1 MKPGIYHNLP
11 FSGYLAAKQI
21 NASALKLIASRTPAH
36 YLASLSKPKE
46 ESQAMKIGSA
56 IHCAVLEPDF
66 FEEKHVILPD
76 GVDGR
81 TKEGK
86 SIIYEAKQSGKVI
99 LSKSEADLCNQV
111 ATAVSSNKGIGNA
124 LKIGDSELSVFTND
138 RKCRL
143 DHYNSGNIF
152 DLKTCND
159 ASPNG
164 FARQIYNFGY
174 HIQAAWYLDTCK
186 MAGLEADGFIF
197 IAVEKEPPYAIGLYE
212 LGADSMEVGRSAY
225 QSALDKLER
234 AKSTGDWP
242 GYSEY
247 LETIELPYWA
257 LNQDY

>member
-1 MKPGIYHNLP
+1 MKPGIYDNLP
-11 FSGYLAAKQI
+11 FAEYLAAKQI
-21 NASALKLIASRTPAH
+21 NASALKLIASRAPAH

-46 ESQAMKIGSA
+46 ETQAMKIGSA
-56 IHCAVLEPDF
+56 IHCAVLEPNF
-66 FEEKHVILPD
+66 FDERHIIIPD

-86 SIIYEAKQSGKVI
+86 SIISEAKQSGKVI
-99 LSKSEADLCNQV
+99 LTKSEFDSCNEV
-111 ATAVSSNKGIGNA
+111 AAAVSSNKGIGNA
-124 LKIGDSELSVFTND
+124 LKKGDSELSIFTDD

-159 ASPNG
+159 ASPKG
-164 FARQIYNFGY
+164 FSRQIHNFGY
-174 HIQAAWYLDTCK
+174 HIQAAWYMDTCK

-197 IAVEKEPPYAIGLYE
+197 IAVEKELPYAIGLYE
-212 LGADSMEVGRSAY
+212 LGADSLQAGRSAY
-225 QSALDKLER
+225 KLALEKLER

-257 LNQDY
+257 LNMEF

>member
-1 MKPGIYHNLP
+1 MKSGIYHNLP
-11 FSGYLAAKQI
+11 FAEYLDSEQI
-21 NASALKLIASRTPAH
+21 NASDLKLINSRTPAH

-46 ESQAMKIGSA
+46 ENQAMKIGSA

-66 FEEKHVILPD
+66 FDERHIILPD

-86 SIIYEAKQSGKVI
+86 TIISEAKQSGKVI
-99 LSKSEADLCNQV
+99 LSKSDYDLCH
-111 ATAVSSNKGIGNA
+111 AVSASVMSHKDLNHS
-124 LKIGDSELSVFTND
+124 LKSGDSELSVFTND

-143 DHYNSGNIF
+143 DNYNFGYIF

-164 FARQIYNFGY
+164 FSRQIYNFGY

-186 MAGLEADGFIF
+186 MAGLATDGFIF

-212 LGADSMEVGRSAY
+212 LGTDSLEAGRSAY

-234 AKSTGDWP
+234 AKSTGEWP

-247 LETIELPYWA
+247 LQTIELPYWA
-257 LNQDY
+257 LKQEF

>member
-1 MKPGIYHNLP
+1 MKPGIYQNLP
-11 FSGYLAAKQI
+11 FAEYLAAEQI
-21 NASALKLIASRTPAH
+21 NASALKLIGSRTPAH
-36 YLASLSKPKE
+36 YFASLSKPKE

-56 IHCAVLEPDF
+56 IHCAVLEPGF
-66 FEEKHVILPD
+66 FEERYIILPD

-86 SIIYEAKQSGKVI
+86 SIISKAKQSGKVI
-99 LSKSEADLCNQV
+99 LSKSDAELCSYV
-111 ATAVSSNKGIGNA
+111 ALSVSSNAGIKKA
-124 LKIGDSELSVFTND
+124 LKSGDSELSVFTND

-143 DHYNSGNIF
+143 DHYTQSWIF

-159 ASPNG
+159 ASPKE
-164 FARQIYNFGY
+164 FAKQIYNFGY

-186 MAGLEADGFIF
+186 MAGLDTDGFIF

-212 LGADSMEVGRSAY
+212 LGSDSLEAGRSAY

-234 AKSTGDWP
+234 SKISGEWP

>member
-11 FSGYLAAKQI
+11 FAEYLSSEQI

-36 YLASLSKPKE
+36 YYASLSNPKE
-46 ESQAMKIGSA
+46 ESHAMKIGSA
-56 IHCAVLEPDF
+56 IHCSVLEPDF
-66 FEEKHVILPD
+66 FEERHVILPD

-86 SIIYEAKQSGKVI
+86 YIMSEAKKSGKVI
-99 LSKSEADLCNQV
+99 LSKSDAELCIDV
-111 ATAVSSNKGIGNA
+111 ALAVSSKAGI
-124 LKIGDSELSVFTND
+124 KKYIKSGDSELSVFTKD

-164 FARQIYNFGY
+164 FSKQIYNYGY
-174 HIQAAWYLDTCK
+174 HIQAAWYIDTCK

-197 IAVEKEPPYAIGLYE
+197 IAVEKEAPYAIGLYE
-212 LGADSMEVGRSAY
+212 LGSDSLEVGRSAY
-225 QSALDKLER
+225 QSALDKLEH
-234 AKSTGDWP
+234 AKSTGEWP

-247 LETIELPYWA
+247 LETIDLPYWE
-257 LNQDY
+257 LNKEF